1 MQFKGQDLSR
11 QGEEPPSVAPTAVPS
26 VHTDLVHLEQIV
38 KAIMLGI
45 SSATT
50 SVALTAPTVAVP
62 TPRDNVVAFVRWAKS
77 MR

>member
-26 VHTDLVHLEQIV
+26 VHIDLVHLEQIV
-38 KAIMLGI
+38 KAMLGI

-62 TPRDNVVAFVRWAKS
+62 TPRDDVVAFVRWAKS

>member
-26 VHTDLVHLEQIV
+26 VHIDLVHLEQIV
-38 KAIMLGI
+38 KAMLGI